1 MFLSVFPLERVANYT
16 LLFVLAGANIEA
28 IFGLTM
34 NFLHFVGFI
43 FLLFIKPLKTRGLER
58 EVFFRFIRF

>member
-1 MFLSVFPLERVANYT
+1 MFLSVFPLELVAKPT

-43 FLLFIKPLKTRGLER
+43 FWFFVKPLKTRGL
-58 EVFFRFIRF
+58 

>member
-1 MFLSVFPLERVANYT
+1 MFLSVFPLERIANPT
-16 LLFVLAGANIEA
+16 LLYVLAGANIEA

-43 FLLFIKPLKTRGLER
+43 FWFFVKPLKTRGLYVI
-58 EVFFRFIRF
+58 VF

>member
-1 MFLSVFPLERVANYT
+1 MFLSVFPLELVANPT

-43 FLLFIKPLKTRGLER
+43 FLIFVKHLKTKEL
-58 EVFFRFIRF
+58 

>member
-1 MFLSVFPLERVANYT
+1 MFLSVFPLERIANTT
-16 LLFVLAGANIEA
+16 LLFALAGANIEA

-43 FLLFIKPLKTRGLER
+43 FWFFVKALKTKGL
-58 EVFFRFIRF
+58 